1 MGAICSGM
9 EQEYTIKDSVPFDPP
24 SAGGHAP
31 RPPLH
36 NAGAGVRALVP
47 RIPSPIPGIV
57 LHDVAVVGSRTW

>member
-1 MGAICSGM
+1 M

-24 SAGGHAP
+24 SAGATP
-31 RPPLH
+31 QTPLH